1 LLDWPLT
8 PLGELVLVLK
18 YTETAGASTE
28 DNTSPRKYYN
38 WPLTPLG
45 ELVLVNVLLIEQLAA
60 DAARRTGIDAGA
72 SAKRKAHT

>member
-18 YTETAGASTE
+18 YKETARASTE

-45 ELVLVNVLLIEQLAA
+45 ELVLTQGQAQKEKPAPNNC
-60 DAARRTGIDAGA
+60 
-72 SAKRKAHT
+72 